1 MSQPNGRLD
10 ERLYGERQIAA
21 AELEAVPNP
30 ARQRDY
36 LIACASPEFTCLCP
50 RSGFPDFATIRLRYV
65 PDRSIVELKSLKL
78 YLNRYRDEHAFH
90 EAVINRIADDIVAA
104 IDPRWLEL
112 VGDFNVRGN
121 VKTVITVVREQD
133 GYALPGYLRDQLF
146 STLREPSAPTL

>member
-1 MSQPNGRLD
+1 MSQPNGRVD

-90 EAVINRIADDIVAA
+90 EAVVNQIADDIVAA

-133 GYALPGYLRDQLF
+133 GYALPGYLRDQLV

>member
-1 MSQPNGRLD
+1 MTQDNGKSGEL
-10 ERLYGERQIAA
+10 LYGERQVAA

-30 ARQRDY
+30 APQRDY

-65 PDRSIVELKSLKL
+65 PDQAIVELKSLKL

-90 EAVINRIADDIVAA
+90 EAVVNRIADDVAAA
-104 IDPRWLEL
+104 IDPHWLEL

-133 GYALPGYLRDQLF
+133 GYRLPDYLRDQLF
-146 STLREPSAPTL
+146 STARDRSAATL